1 MQITQ
6 KDMLLKTENFC
17 KWLKK
22 KNLNHILSHI
32 IKKKKH
38 LFYRK
43 TITKIF
49 GILYNDNEKHFKK

>member
-32 IKKKKH
+32 IKKKKTPV
-38 LFYRK
+38 LS
-43 TITKIF
+43 
-49 GILYNDNEKHFKK
+49 